1 MGSSRNKGAS
11 IAALV
16 LRIALAGVFFYAA
29 YTKLS
34 QPWAMFAIA
43 IDAYGILP
51 ETAVV
56 WVARTLPWFELL
68 LGLMLL
74 SGFLPRISASL
85 ATGLLLFFFVVLV
98 RSYVKGLDID
108 CGCFGLGD
116 KLSPK
121 TLARDGAL
129 LAGSLALTALCW
141 ARPRRHQV

>member
-1 MGSSRNKGAS
+1 MSISRSDRAK

-16 LRIALAGVFFYAA
+16 LRIALAAVFFIAA
-29 YTKLS
+29 YTKLTH
-34 QPWAMFAIA
+34 PWAMFAIA

-51 ETAVV
+51 EWAVIWTA
-56 WVARTLPWFELL
+56 RLLPWGELL

-85 ATGLLLFFFVVLV
+85 ATAILLVFFVVLV

-108 CGCFGLGD
+108 CGCFGFGD
-116 KLSPK
+116 KLGPR

-129 LAGSLALTALCW
+129 LAGSLALTAICW
-141 ARPRRHQV
+141 VRRP